1 MGSEPFYHAL
11 KIISEVCTGCTHCM
25 NVCPTAAIRIKNG
38 KASLNEA
45 ACTDCGMCLKSCPQ
59 QAIIVEQDDFNQ
71 IFKFSYRIILL
82 PTVLIGQFNDEITE
96 EQIFSELHNLGFH
109 YVMEVDKAT
118 ALLME
123 ETRDYMS
130 ARPHL
135 RPFISS
141 FCPAVVRLIQVR
153 FPSLI
158 PHIIRLKQA
167 MDIAAIYARQ
177 KFIDKGIPAEEI
189 GIFYVTQCA
198 AKIAA
203 IKCPVGEKASPV
215 DGVINMDF
223 IYNKILLSVN
233 KHKSEVPV
241 RVPEQYHLTPQS
253 IRWTQT
259 GGEARNYPGRCLAID
274 EIHNVIDILE
284 KIENDEL
291 TDIDFLELR
300 ACDQSCAGG
309 ALTTNNRFLTNER
322 LQKRMDNYVVNNYT
336 SVNKMPQYKDFL
348 TRQMQLSGSIPPR
361 SIEKL
366 DENLTVA
373 FQKMEKI
380 TRIMKILPAIDCGA
394 CGAPSCKALA
404 LDVVQGKAKL
414 NQCIFMQKILT
425 REGLLTPEESMELS
439 AKTWGTEKFEKNNQ
453 EE

>member
-1 MGSEPFYHAL
+1 MGNETFYHAL
-11 KIISEVCTGCTHCM
+11 KIISDVCTGCTHCM
-25 NVCPTAAIRIKNG
+25 NVCPTAAIRIKQG
-38 KASLNEA
+38 KATLNEN

-82 PTVLIGQFNDEITE
+82 PTVLIGQFAEDITE
-96 EQIFSELHNLGFH
+96 EQIFSELHNLGFN

-118 ALLME
+118 VLLME
-123 ETRDYMS
+123 ETQNYMQEH
-130 ARPHL
+130 AHL

-158 PHIIRLKQA
+158 NHIVRLKQA
-167 MDIAAIYARQ
+167 MDIAAIYARK

-203 IKCPVGEKASPV
+203 IKCPVGEENSPV

-233 KHKSEVPV
+233 QHKNQPQEK
-241 RVPEQYHLTPQS
+241 VPEQYHLTPQS
-253 IRWTQT
+253 IQWTLS
-259 GGEARNYPGRCLAID
+259 GGEAMNYPGRCLAID

-284 KIENDEL
+284 KVENDEL

-300 ACDQSCAGG
+300 ACDHSCAGG
-309 ALTTNNRFLTNER
+309 ALTINNRFLTIER
-322 LQKRMDNYVVNNYT
+322 LQKRMESYIQNNYI
-336 SVNKMPQYKDFL
+336 SINKMPQYKDFL
-348 TRQMQLSGSIPPR
+348 IPQMQLSGEIPPR

-366 DENLTVA
+366 DEDLSVA

-380 TRIMKILPAIDCGA
+380 TRIMKVLPHIDCGA
-394 CGAPSCKALA
+394 CGTPSCYALA
-404 LDVVQGKAKL
+404 QDVVQGKAKL
-414 NQCIFMQKILT
+414 NQCIFMQKVLT

-439 AKTWGTEKFEKNNQ
+439 SKIWGKEKFDKN
-453 EE
+453 EDG

>member
-1 MGSEPFYHAL
+1 MGNETFYHAL
-11 KIISEVCTGCTHCM
+11 KIISDVCTGCTHCM
-25 NVCPTAAIRIKNG
+25 NVCPTAAIRIKQG
-38 KASLNEA
+38 KATLNEN

-82 PTVLIGQFNDEITE
+82 PTVLIGQFADDITE
-96 EQIFSELHNLGFH
+96 EQIFSELHNLGFN

-118 ALLME
+118 GLLME
-123 ETRDYMS
+123 VTQNYM
-130 ARPHL
+130 REHTHL
-135 RPFISS
+135 RPFMSS

-158 PHIIRLKQA
+158 NHIVRLKQA
-167 MDIAAIYARQ
+167 MDIAAIYARK

-203 IKCPVGEKASPV
+203 IKCPVGEENSPV

-233 KHKSEVPV
+233 QHKNQPQEK
-241 RVPEQYHLTPQS
+241 VPEQYHLTPQS
-253 IRWTQT
+253 IQWTLS
-259 GGEARNYPGRCLAID
+259 GGEAMNYPGRCLAID

-284 KIENDEL
+284 KVENDEL
-291 TDIDFLELR
+291 ADIDFLELR
-300 ACDQSCAGG
+300 ACDHSCAGG
-309 ALTTNNRFLTNER
+309 ALTINNRFLTIER
-322 LQKRMDNYVVNNYT
+322 LQKRMESYIQNNYI
-336 SVNKMPQYKDFL
+336 SINKMPQYKDFL
-348 TRQMQLSGSIPPR
+348 IPQMQLSGEIPPR

-366 DENLTVA
+366 DEDLSVA
-373 FQKMEKI
+373 FKKMEKI
-380 TRIMKILPAIDCGA
+380 TRIMKVLPRIDCGA
-394 CGAPSCKALA
+394 CGTPSCYALA
-404 LDVVQGKAKL
+404 QDVVQGKAKL
-414 NQCIFMQKILT
+414 NQCIFMQKVLT

-439 AKTWGTEKFEKNNQ
+439 AQVWGKKKFDKNENG
-453 EE
+453 

>member
-1 MGSEPFYHAL
+1 
-11 KIISEVCTGCTHCM
+11 M
-25 NVCPTAAIRIKNG
+25 NVCPTAAIRIKQG
-38 KASLNEA
+38 KATLNEN

-82 PTVLIGQFNDEITE
+82 PTVLIGQFAEDITE
-96 EQIFSELHNLGFH
+96 EQIFSELHNLGFN

-118 ALLME
+118 VLLME
-123 ETRDYMS
+123 ETQNYMQEH
-130 ARPHL
+130 AHL

-158 PHIIRLKQA
+158 NHIVRLKQA
-167 MDIAAIYARQ
+167 MDIAAIYARK

-203 IKCPVGEKASPV
+203 IKCPVGEENSPV

-233 KHKSEVPV
+233 QHKNQPQEK
-241 RVPEQYHLTPQS
+241 VPEQYHLTPQS
-253 IRWTQT
+253 IQWTLS
-259 GGEARNYPGRCLAID
+259 GGEAMNYPGRCLAID

-284 KIENDEL
+284 KVENDEL

-300 ACDQSCAGG
+300 ACDHSCAGG
-309 ALTTNNRFLTNER
+309 ALTINNRFLTIER
-322 LQKRMDNYVVNNYT
+322 LQKRMESYIQNNYI
-336 SVNKMPQYKDFL
+336 SINKMPQYKDFL
-348 TRQMQLSGSIPPR
+348 IPQMQLSGEIPPR

-366 DENLTVA
+366 DEDLSVA

-380 TRIMKILPAIDCGA
+380 TRIMKVLPHIDCGA
-394 CGAPSCKALA
+394 CGTPSCYALA
-404 LDVVQGKAKL
+404 QDVVQGKAKL
-414 NQCIFMQKILT
+414 NQCIFMQKVLT

-439 AKTWGTEKFEKNNQ
+439 SKIWGKEKFDKN
-453 EE
+453 EDG

>member
-1 MGSEPFYHAL
+1 MGNETFYHAL
-11 KIISEVCTGCTHCM
+11 KINSEVCTGCTHCM
-25 NVCPTAAIRIKNG
+25 NVCPTAAIRIKYG
-38 KASLNEA
+38 KATINEA
-45 ACTDCGMCLKSCPQ
+45 ACTDCGMCLKTCPR
-59 QAIIVEQDDFNQ
+59 QAIYVEQDDFNQ

-82 PTVLIGQFNDEITE
+82 PSVFIGQFPEDISE

-109 YVMEVDKAT
+109 YVMEVDKST
-118 ALLME
+118 GLLME
-123 ETRDYMS
+123 ETKHYLQQHPRQ
-130 ARPHL
+130 

-158 PHIIRLKQA
+158 GHIVRLKQA
-167 MDIAAIYARQ
+167 MDIAAIYVR
-177 KFIDKGIPAEEI
+177 KKYIDKGIPEKEI
-189 GIFYVTQCA
+189 GVFYVTQCA

-203 IKCPVGEKASPV
+203 IKCPVGEESSPV

-223 IYNKILLSVN
+223 IYNKILFSIN
-233 KHKSEVPV
+233 RHKSQVLP

-253 IRWTQT
+253 IQWTLS
-259 GGEARNYPGRCLAID
+259 GGEASNYPGRCLAID

-284 KIENDEL
+284 KLENDEL

-300 ACDQSCAGG
+300 ACDHSCAGG
-309 ALTTNNRFLTNER
+309 ALAINNRFLTIER
-322 LQKRMDNYVVNNYT
+322 LQKRMENYIKYNYI
-336 SVNKMPQYKDFL
+336 SINKMPRYKDFL
-348 TRQMQLSGSIPPR
+348 VKQMQLSGEIPPR

-366 DENLTVA
+366 DEDLSVA

-380 TRIMKILPAIDCGA
+380 TRIMKVLPQIDCGA
-394 CGAPSCKALA
+394 CGTPSCQALA
-404 LDVVQGKAKL
+404 QDVVQGKAKL

-439 AKTWGTEKFEKNNQ
+439 AKVWGIGKFEKN

>member
-1 MGSEPFYHAL
+1 MGNETFYHAL
-11 KIISEVCTGCTHCM
+11 KIIADVCTGCTHCM
-25 NVCPTAAIRIKNG
+25 NVCPTAAIRIKYG
-38 KASLNEA
+38 KATLNEA

-82 PTVLIGQFNDEITE
+82 PTVLIGQFPDDITE
-96 EQIFSELHNLGFH
+96 EQIFAELHNLGFH

-118 ALLME
+118 GLLMD
-123 ETRDYMS
+123 ETKKYM
-130 ARPHL
+130 RQHL
-135 RPFISS
+135 HQRPFISS

-158 PHIIRLKQA
+158 NHIIRLKQA
-167 MDIAAIYARQ
+167 MDIAAIYARK
-177 KFIDKGIPAEEI
+177 KFIDKGIPEKEI

-203 IKCPVGEKASPV
+203 IKSPVGEDKSPV

-223 IYNKILLSVN
+223 IYNKILLSIN
-233 KHKSEVPV
+233 KHKNEPQEKA
-241 RVPEQYHLTPQS
+241 PEQYHLTPQS
-253 IRWTQT
+253 IQWTQS
-259 GGEARNYPGRCLAID
+259 GGEAMNYKGRCLAID

-284 KIENDEL
+284 KLENDEL

-300 ACDQSCAGG
+300 ACDHSCAGG
-309 ALTTNNRFLTNER
+309 ALTINNRFLTIER
-322 LQKRMDNYVVNNYT
+322 LQKRMESYVTNNFT

-348 TRQMQLSGSIPPR
+348 TQQMQLTGEIPPR

-366 DENLTVA
+366 DENFSVA

-380 TRIMKILPAIDCGA
+380 TRIMKVLPKVDCGA
-394 CGAPSCKALA
+394 CGTPSCEALA
-404 LDVVQGKAKL
+404 QDVVQGKAKL

-439 AKTWGTEKFEKNNQ
+439 AKVWGMEKFEKN
-453 EE
+453 ED

>member
-1 MGSEPFYHAL
+1 MGNETFYHAL
-11 KIISEVCTGCTHCM
+11 KIISDVCTGCTHCM
-25 NVCPTAAIRIKNG
+25 NVCPTAAIRIKQG
-38 KASLNEA
+38 KATLNEN

-82 PTVLIGQFNDEITE
+82 PTVLIGQFADDITE
-96 EQIFSELHNLGFH
+96 EQIFSELHNLGFN

-118 ALLME
+118 GLLME
-123 ETRDYMS
+123 ETQNYMWEHT
-130 ARPHL
+130 HL

-158 PHIIRLKQA
+158 NHIVRLKQA
-167 MDIAAIYARQ
+167 MDIAAIYARK

-203 IKCPVGEKASPV
+203 IKCPVGEENSPV

-233 KHKSEVPV
+233 QHKNQPQEK
-241 RVPEQYHLTPQS
+241 VPEQYHLTPQS
-253 IRWTQT
+253 IQWTLS
-259 GGEARNYPGRCLAID
+259 GGEAMNYPGRCLAID

-284 KIENDEL
+284 KVENDEL
-291 TDIDFLELR
+291 ADIDFLELR
-300 ACDQSCAGG
+300 ACDHSCAGG
-309 ALTTNNRFLTNER
+309 ALTINNRFLTIER
-322 LQKRMDNYVVNNYT
+322 LQKRMESYIQNNYI
-336 SVNKMPQYKDFL
+336 SINKMPQYKDFL
-348 TRQMQLSGSIPPR
+348 IPQMQLSGEIPPR

-366 DENLTVA
+366 DEDLSVA
-373 FQKMEKI
+373 FKKMEKI
-380 TRIMKILPAIDCGA
+380 TRIMKVLPRIDCGA
-394 CGAPSCKALA
+394 CGTPSCYALA
-404 LDVVQGKAKL
+404 QDVVQGKAKL
-414 NQCIFMQKILT
+414 NQCIFMQKVLT

-439 AKTWGTEKFEKNNQ
+439 AQVWGKKKFDKNENG
-453 EE
+453 

>member
-1 MGSEPFYHAL
+1 MGNETFYHAL
-11 KIISEVCTGCTHCM
+11 KIISDVCTGCTHCM
-25 NVCPTAAIRIKNG
+25 NVCPTAAIRIKQG
-38 KASLNEA
+38 KATLNEN

-82 PTVLIGQFNDEITE
+82 PTVLIGQFADDITE
-96 EQIFSELHNLGFH
+96 EQIFSELHNLGFN

-118 ALLME
+118 GLLME
-123 ETRDYMS
+123 ETQNYM
-130 ARPHL
+130 REHTHL

-158 PHIIRLKQA
+158 NHIVRLKQA
-167 MDIAAIYARQ
+167 MDIAAIYARK

-203 IKCPVGEKASPV
+203 IKCPVGEENSPV

-233 KHKSEVPV
+233 QHKNQPQEK
-241 RVPEQYHLTPQS
+241 VPEQYHLTPQS
-253 IRWTQT
+253 IQWTLS
-259 GGEARNYPGRCLAID
+259 GGEAMNYPGRCLAID

-284 KIENDEL
+284 KVENDEL
-291 TDIDFLELR
+291 ADIDFLELR
-300 ACDQSCAGG
+300 ACDHSCAGG
-309 ALTTNNRFLTNER
+309 ALTINNRFLTIER
-322 LQKRMDNYVVNNYT
+322 LQKRMESYIQNNYI
-336 SVNKMPQYKDFL
+336 SINKMPQYKDFL
-348 TRQMQLSGSIPPR
+348 IPQMQLSGEIPPR

-366 DENLTVA
+366 DEDLSVA
-373 FQKMEKI
+373 FKKMEKI
-380 TRIMKILPAIDCGA
+380 TRIMKVLPRIDCGA
-394 CGAPSCKALA
+394 CGTPSCYALA
-404 LDVVQGKAKL
+404 QDVVQGKAKL
-414 NQCIFMQKILT
+414 NQCIFMQNVLT

-439 AKTWGTEKFEKNNQ
+439 AQVWGKKKFDKNENG
-453 EE
+453 

>member
-1 MGSEPFYHAL
+1 MGNETFYHAL
-11 KIISEVCTGCTHCM
+11 KIISDVCTGCTHCM
-25 NVCPTAAIRIKNG
+25 NVCPTAAIRIKQG
-38 KASLNEA
+38 KATLNEN

-82 PTVLIGQFNDEITE
+82 PTVLIGQFADDITE
-96 EQIFSELHNLGFH
+96 EQIFSELHNLGFN

-118 ALLME
+118 GLLME
-123 ETRDYMS
+123 ETQNYM
-130 ARPHL
+130 REHTHL

-158 PHIIRLKQA
+158 NHIVRLKQA
-167 MDIAAIYARQ
+167 MDIAAIYARK

-203 IKCPVGEKASPV
+203 IKCPVGEENSPV

-233 KHKSEVPV
+233 QHKNQPQEK
-241 RVPEQYHLTPQS
+241 VPEQYHLTPQS
-253 IRWTQT
+253 IQWTLS
-259 GGEARNYPGRCLAID
+259 GGEAMNYPGRCLAID

-284 KIENDEL
+284 KVENDEL
-291 TDIDFLELR
+291 ADIDFLELR
-300 ACDQSCAGG
+300 ACDHSCAGG
-309 ALTTNNRFLTNER
+309 ALTINNRFLTIER
-322 LQKRMDNYVVNNYT
+322 LQKRMESYIQNNYI
-336 SVNKMPQYKDFL
+336 SINKMPQYKDFL
-348 TRQMQLSGSIPPR
+348 IPQMQLSGEIPPR

-366 DENLTVA
+366 DEDLSVA
-373 FQKMEKI
+373 FKKMEKI
-380 TRIMKILPAIDCGA
+380 TRIMKVLPRIDCGA
-394 CGAPSCKALA
+394 CGTPSCYALA
-404 LDVVQGKAKL
+404 QDVVQGKAKL
-414 NQCIFMQKILT
+414 NQCIFMQKVLT

-439 AKTWGTEKFEKNNQ
+439 AQVWGKKKFDKNENG
-453 EE
+453 

>member
-1 MGSEPFYHAL
+1 MGNETFYHAL
-11 KIISEVCTGCTHCM
+11 KIVADVCTGCTHCM
-25 NVCPTAAIRIKNG
+25 NVCPTAAIRIKHG
-38 KASLNEA
+38 KATLNEA
-45 ACTDCGMCLKSCPQ
+45 ACTDCGMCLKSCPR

-71 IFKFSYRIILL
+71 IFKFAYRIILL
-82 PTVLIGQFNDEITE
+82 PTVLIGQFAEDITE
-96 EQIFSELHNLGFH
+96 EQIFSELHSLGFH

-118 ALLME
+118 GLLTE
-123 ETRDYMS
+123 ETKHYMELHS
-130 ARPHL
+130 HL

-177 KFIDKGIPAEEI
+177 KFIDKGIPEEEI

-203 IKCPVGEKASPV
+203 IKCPVGEEKSPV

-223 IYNKILLSVN
+223 IYNKILLSAN
-233 KHKSEVPV
+233 KHKNHPLDK
-241 RVPEQYHLTPQS
+241 VPEQYHLTPQS
-253 IRWTQT
+253 IQWTQS
-259 GGEARNYPGRCLAID
+259 GGEAMNYKGRCLAID

-284 KIENDEL
+284 KLENDEL

-300 ACDQSCAGG
+300 ACDHSCAGG
-309 ALTTNNRFLTNER
+309 ALTINNRFLTIER
-322 LQKRMDNYVVNNYT
+322 LQKRMESYINNHYT
-336 SVNKMPQYKDFL
+336 SINKMPQYKDFL
-348 TRQMQLSGSIPPR
+348 VGQMQLSGDIPPR

-366 DENLTVA
+366 DEDLGIA

-380 TRIMKILPAIDCGA
+380 TRIMKVLPQVDCGA
-394 CGAPSCKALA
+394 CGTPSCEALA
-404 LDVVQGKAKL
+404 QDVVQGKAKL
-414 NQCIFMQKILT
+414 SQCIFMQKILT
-425 REGLLTPEESMELS
+425 RDGLLSPEESMELS
-439 AKTWGTEKFEKNNQ
+439 AKVWGMDKFEKRNEN
-453 EE
+453 

>member
-1 MGSEPFYHAL
+1 MGNETFYHAL
-11 KIISEVCTGCTHCM
+11 KIISDVCTGCTHCM
-25 NVCPTAAIRIKNG
+25 NVCPTAAIRIKQG
-38 KASLNEA
+38 KATLNEN

-82 PTVLIGQFNDEITE
+82 PTVLIGQFADDITE
-96 EQIFSELHNLGFH
+96 EQIFSELHNLGFN

-118 ALLME
+118 GLLME
-123 ETRDYMS
+123 ETQNYM
-130 ARPHL
+130 REHTHL

-158 PHIIRLKQA
+158 NHIVRLKQA
-167 MDIAAIYARQ
+167 MDIAAIYARK

-203 IKCPVGEKASPV
+203 IKCPVGEENSPV

-233 KHKSEVPV
+233 QHKNQSQEK
-241 RVPEQYHLTPQS
+241 VPEQYHLTPQS
-253 IRWTQT
+253 IQWTLS
-259 GGEARNYPGRCLAID
+259 GGEAMNYPGRCLAID

-284 KIENDEL
+284 KVENDEL
-291 TDIDFLELR
+291 ADIDFLELR
-300 ACDQSCAGG
+300 ACDHSCAGG
-309 ALTTNNRFLTNER
+309 ALTINNRFLTIER
-322 LQKRMDNYVVNNYT
+322 LQKRMESYIQNNYI
-336 SVNKMPQYKDFL
+336 SINKMPQYKDFL
-348 TRQMQLSGSIPPR
+348 IPQMQLSGEIPPR

-366 DENLTVA
+366 DEDLSVA
-373 FQKMEKI
+373 FKKMEKI
-380 TRIMKILPAIDCGA
+380 TRIMKVLPRIDCGA
-394 CGAPSCKALA
+394 CGTPSCYALA
-404 LDVVQGKAKL
+404 QDVVQGKAKL
-414 NQCIFMQKILT
+414 NQCIFMQKVLT

-439 AKTWGTEKFEKNNQ
+439 AQVWGKKKFDKNENG
-453 EE
+453 

>member
-1 MGSEPFYHAL
+1 MGNKTFYHAL
-11 KIISEVCTGCTHCM
+11 KIISDVCTGCTHCM
-25 NVCPTAAIRIKNG
+25 NVCPTAAIRIKQG
-38 KASLNEA
+38 KATLNEN

-82 PTVLIGQFNDEITE
+82 PTVLIGQFAEDITE
-96 EQIFSELHNLGFH
+96 EQIFSELHNLGFN

-118 ALLME
+118 VLLME
-123 ETRDYMS
+123 ETQNYMQEH
-130 ARPHL
+130 AHL

-158 PHIIRLKQA
+158 NHIVRLKQA
-167 MDIAAIYARQ
+167 MDIAAIYARK

-203 IKCPVGEKASPV
+203 IKCPVGEENSPV

-233 KHKSEVPV
+233 QHKNQPQEK
-241 RVPEQYHLTPQS
+241 VPEQYHLTPQS
-253 IRWTQT
+253 IQWTLS
-259 GGEARNYPGRCLAID
+259 GGEAMNYPGRCLAID

-284 KIENDEL
+284 KVENDEL

-300 ACDQSCAGG
+300 ACDHSCAGG
-309 ALTTNNRFLTNER
+309 ALTINNRFLTIER
-322 LQKRMDNYVVNNYT
+322 LQKRMENYIQNNYI
-336 SVNKMPQYKDFL
+336 SINKMPQYKDFL
-348 TRQMQLSGSIPPR
+348 IPQMQLSGEIPPR

-366 DENLTVA
+366 DEDLSVA

-380 TRIMKILPAIDCGA
+380 TRIMKVLPHIDCGA
-394 CGAPSCKALA
+394 CGTPSCYALA
-404 LDVVQGKAKL
+404 QDVVQGKAKL
-414 NQCIFMQKILT
+414 NQCIFMQKVLT

-439 AKTWGTEKFEKNNQ
+439 SKIWGKEKFDKN
-453 EE
+453 EDG

>member
-1 MGSEPFYHAL
+1 MGNETFYHAL
-11 KIISEVCTGCTHCM
+11 KIISDVCTGCTHCM
-25 NVCPTAAIRIKNG
+25 NVCPTAAIRIKQG
-38 KASLNEA
+38 KATLNEN

-82 PTVLIGQFNDEITE
+82 PTVLIGQFAEDITE
-96 EQIFSELHNLGFH
+96 EQIFSELHNLGFN

-118 ALLME
+118 GLLME
-123 ETRDYMS
+123 ETQNYMQEH
-130 ARPHL
+130 AHL

-158 PHIIRLKQA
+158 NHIVRLKQA
-167 MDIAAIYARQ
+167 MDIAAIYARK

-203 IKCPVGEKASPV
+203 IKCPVGEENSPV

-233 KHKSEVPV
+233 QHKNQPQEK
-241 RVPEQYHLTPQS
+241 VPEQYHLTPQS
-253 IRWTQT
+253 IQWTLS
-259 GGEARNYPGRCLAID
+259 GGEAMNYPGRCLAID

-284 KIENDEL
+284 KVENDEL

-300 ACDQSCAGG
+300 ACDHSCAGG
-309 ALTTNNRFLTNER
+309 ALTINNRFLTIER
-322 LQKRMDNYVVNNYT
+322 LQKRMESYIQNNYI
-336 SVNKMPQYKDFL
+336 SINKMPQYKDFL
-348 TRQMQLSGSIPPR
+348 IPQMQLSGEIPPR

-366 DENLTVA
+366 DEDLSVA

-380 TRIMKILPAIDCGA
+380 TRIMKVLPHIDCGA
-394 CGAPSCKALA
+394 CGTPSCYALA
-404 LDVVQGKAKL
+404 QDVVQGKAKL
-414 NQCIFMQKILT
+414 NQCIFMQKVLT

-439 AKTWGTEKFEKNNQ
+439 SKIWGKEKFDKN
-453 EE
+453 EDG

>member
-1 MGSEPFYHAL
+1 MGNETFYHAL
-11 KIISEVCTGCTHCM
+11 KIISDVCTGCTHCM
-25 NVCPTAAIRIKNG
+25 NVCPTAAIRIKQG
-38 KASLNEA
+38 KATLNEN

-82 PTVLIGQFNDEITE
+82 PTVLIGQFADDITE
-96 EQIFSELHNLGFH
+96 EQIFSELHNLGFN

-118 ALLME
+118 GLLME
-123 ETRDYMS
+123 ETQNYM
-130 ARPHL
+130 REHTHL
-135 RPFISS
+135 RPFISG

-158 PHIIRLKQA
+158 NHIVRLKQA
-167 MDIAAIYARQ
+167 MDIAAIYARK

-203 IKCPVGEKASPV
+203 IKCPVGEENSPV

-233 KHKSEVPV
+233 QHKNQPQEK
-241 RVPEQYHLTPQS
+241 VPEQYHLTPQS
-253 IRWTQT
+253 IQWTLS
-259 GGEARNYPGRCLAID
+259 GGEAMNYPGRCLAID

-284 KIENDEL
+284 KVENDEL
-291 TDIDFLELR
+291 ADIDFLELR
-300 ACDQSCAGG
+300 ACDHSCAGG
-309 ALTTNNRFLTNER
+309 ALTINNRFLTIER
-322 LQKRMDNYVVNNYT
+322 LQKRMESYIQNNYI
-336 SVNKMPQYKDFL
+336 SINKMPQYKDFL
-348 TRQMQLSGSIPPR
+348 IPQMQLSGEILPR

-366 DENLTVA
+366 DEDLSVA
-373 FQKMEKI
+373 FKKMEKI
-380 TRIMKILPAIDCGA
+380 TRIMKVLPRIDCGA
-394 CGAPSCKALA
+394 CGTPSCYALA
-404 LDVVQGKAKL
+404 QDVVQGKAKL
-414 NQCIFMQKILT
+414 NQCIFMQKVLT

-439 AKTWGTEKFEKNNQ
+439 AQVWGKKKFDKNENG
-453 EE
+453 

>member
-1 MGSEPFYHAL
+1 MGNETFYHAL
-11 KIISEVCTGCTHCM
+11 KIISDVCTGCTHCM
-25 NVCPTAAIRIKNG
+25 NVCPTAAIRIKQG
-38 KASLNEA
+38 KATLNEN

-82 PTVLIGQFNDEITE
+82 PTVLIGQFADDITE
-96 EQIFSELHNLGFH
+96 EQIFSELHNLGFN

-118 ALLME
+118 GLLME
-123 ETRDYMS
+123 ETQNYM
-130 ARPHL
+130 REHTHL

-153 FPSLI
+153 VPSLI
-158 PHIIRLKQA
+158 NHIVRLKQA
-167 MDIAAIYARQ
+167 MDIAAIYARK

-203 IKCPVGEKASPV
+203 IKCPVGEENSPV

-233 KHKSEVPV
+233 QHKNQSQEK
-241 RVPEQYHLTPQS
+241 VPEQYHLTPQS
-253 IRWTQT
+253 IQWTLS
-259 GGEARNYPGRCLAID
+259 GGEAMNYPGRCLAID

-284 KIENDEL
+284 KVENDEL
-291 TDIDFLELR
+291 ADIDFLELR
-300 ACDQSCAGG
+300 ACDHSCAGG
-309 ALTTNNRFLTNER
+309 ALTINNRFLTIER
-322 LQKRMDNYVVNNYT
+322 LQKRMESYIQNNYI
-336 SVNKMPQYKDFL
+336 SINKMPQYKDFL
-348 TRQMQLSGSIPPR
+348 IPQMQLSGEIPPR

-366 DENLTVA
+366 DEDLSVA
-373 FQKMEKI
+373 FKKMEKI
-380 TRIMKILPAIDCGA
+380 TRIMKVLPRIDCGA
-394 CGAPSCKALA
+394 CGTPSCYALA
-404 LDVVQGKAKL
+404 QDVVQGKAKL
-414 NQCIFMQKILT
+414 NQCIFMQKVLT

-439 AKTWGTEKFEKNNQ
+439 AQVWGKKKFDKNENG
-453 EE
+453 

>member
-1 MGSEPFYHAL
+1 MGNETFYHAL
-11 KIISEVCTGCTHCM
+11 KIISDVCTGCTHCM
-25 NVCPTAAIRIKNG
+25 NVCPTAAIRIKQG
-38 KASLNEA
+38 KATLNEN

-82 PTVLIGQFNDEITE
+82 PTVLIGQFADDITE
-96 EQIFSELHNLGFH
+96 EQIFSELHNLGFN

-118 ALLME
+118 GLLME
-123 ETRDYMS
+123 ETQNYM
-130 ARPHL
+130 REHTHL
-135 RPFISS
+135 RPFMSS

-158 PHIIRLKQA
+158 NHIVRLKQA
-167 MDIAAIYARQ
+167 MDIAAIYARK

-203 IKCPVGEKASPV
+203 IKCPVGEENSPV

-233 KHKSEVPV
+233 QHKNQPQEK
-241 RVPEQYHLTPQS
+241 VPEQYHLTPQS
-253 IRWTQT
+253 IQWTLS
-259 GGEARNYPGRCLAID
+259 GGEAMNYPGRCLAID

-284 KIENDEL
+284 KVENDEL
-291 TDIDFLELR
+291 ADIDFLELR
-300 ACDQSCAGG
+300 ACDHSCAGG
-309 ALTTNNRFLTNER
+309 ALTINNRFLTIER
-322 LQKRMDNYVVNNYT
+322 LQKRMESYIQNNYI
-336 SVNKMPQYKDFL
+336 SINKMPQYKDFL
-348 TRQMQLSGSIPPR
+348 IPQMQLSGEIPPR

-366 DENLTVA
+366 DEDLSVA
-373 FQKMEKI
+373 FKKMEKI
-380 TRIMKILPAIDCGA
+380 TRIMKVLPRIDCGA
-394 CGAPSCKALA
+394 CGTPSCYALA
-404 LDVVQGKAKL
+404 QDVVQGKAKL
-414 NQCIFMQKILT
+414 NQCIFMQKVLT

-439 AKTWGTEKFEKNNQ
+439 AQVWGKKKFDKNENG
-453 EE
+453 